1 MDAFFRLLRSALGR
15 YHGCSVKEVS
25 NTDLAHINR
34 LLDAFV
40 VDVAGVIVIV
50 NGSGSGSGS
59 GSGEL
64 NVSISGLNTSSHHCD
79 HQRVAYQRSAFSF
92 F

>member
-15 YHGCSVKEVS
+15 YHGCRVKEVS

-40 VDVAGVIVIV
+40 VDVAGVIV
-50 NGSGSGSGS
+50 NGS

>member
-50 NGSGSGSGS
+50 NGSGSGSG
-59 GSGEL
+59 EL

>member
-40 VDVAGVIVIV
+40 VDVAGVIV
-50 NGSGSGSGS
+50 NGS

>member
-15 YHGCSVKEVS
+15 YHGWSVKEVS

-40 VDVAGVIVIV
+40 VDVAGVIV
-50 NGSGSGSGS
+50 NGS

>member
-1 MDAFFRLLRSALGR
+1 MMDAFFRLLRSALGR

-40 VDVAGVIVIV
+40 VDVAGVIV
-50 NGSGSGSGS
+50 N

>member
-50 NGSGSGSGS
+50 NGSGSG
-59 GSGEL
+59 EL

>member
-50 NGSGSGSGS
+50 IVNGSGS